1 MTTSPRVRLH
11 LWPESYVVARLDSV
25 PVLDAAL
32 RPAASPV
39 CVIVGHEEVSLLAP
53 EQLLAELGIDANEV
67 STGWRALTLDV
78 VLPHGVVGLLAA
90 VSDALARIGVPL
102 MAFSSHDTDHF
113 LVPGKDLGR
122 VLAALNQVN
131 LERFLDSL

>member
-1 MTTSPRVRLH
+1 MTTPRLRLH
-11 LWPESYVVARLDSV
+11 LWPEPYVVARLDSV
-25 PVLDAAL
+25 PSLDAAL
-32 RPAASPV
+32 RPEASPV

-53 EQLLAELGIDANEV
+53 EPLLAEFGIVATEV
-67 STGWRALTLDV
+67 SPGWRALTLDV
-78 VLPHGVVGLLAA
+78 VLPLEIVGVLAA

-113 LVPGKDLGR
+113 LVPHKDLGR

-131 LERFLDSL
+131 LERFIASL